1 MRLST
6 RQKQKIWYASV
17 TETRYGIDTVQSY
30 SNPEEVS
37 ATVST
42 TAGATNENSAGI
54 IPEYDRYINYAK
66 KHYDDDF
73 ALKEGMACWIDVV
86 PKLNLDGS
94 LVIQEDGMTPV
105 TPPDYRVKKV
115 LDTQKGEIA
124 RYGIAKI
131 GGSD

>member
-42 TAGATNENSAGI
+42 TAGATNENSAG
-54 IPEYDRYINYAK
+54 
-66 KHYDDDF
+66 
-73 ALKEGMACWIDVV
+73 
-86 PKLNLDGS
+86 
-94 LVIQEDGMTPV
+94 LVGLM
-105 TPPDYRVKKV
+105 
-115 LDTQKGEIA
+115 
-124 RYGIAKI
+124 
-131 GGSD
+131 